1 MSRIVASE
9 AKSPRLVSKKPA
21 VITAPTITPRRPEP
35 KKFVDGMS
43 TGRGAAL
50 RQLVEKRI
58 ADPRAIHN
66 AYVASHLKET
76 TTKLFDGVFFRCPLP
91 PSASPRPGPDGRWV
105 APNGDPLIRV
115 NVSADGRRIPGSGTY
130 MLVNPKTNEVYREQD
145 SGGFINHR
153 TFTGPLKLP
162 VGQRF
167 QGKTFSEAQLR
178 QFERLANRDAPII
191 RRPPLGEVLERHLK
205 LGDLEFGQKAPR
217 PEDIAKQVVV
227 KSEHP
232 FTYYAITL
240 KDDPNHV
247 IFKKVLTG
255 GFVPAGPNDGT
266 YSQPVAI

>member
-1 MSRIVASE
+1 MSRIIAPA
-9 AKSPRLVSKKPA
+9 AKSSRLASAPEVAIAKPPEKKRQQLA
-21 VITAPTITPRRPEP
+21 
-35 KKFVDGMS
+35 FNDGLS
-43 TGRGAAL
+43 TGRGARL
-50 RQLVEKRI
+50 KEIVERRI
-58 ADPRAIHN
+58 ADPRALHN
-66 AYVASHLKET
+66 ALVASNLRET
-76 TTKLFDGVFFRCPLP
+76 TTELFKGKFFRCPLP
-91 PSASPRPGPDGRWV
+91 ASEAPRPGPNGRMV

-115 NVSADGRRIPGSGTY
+115 NVSQDGRRIPGSGEY
-130 MLVNPKTNEVYREQD
+130 MLVNPKTNEVYREVD

-162 VGQRF
+162 AGQRF
-167 QGKTFSEAQLR
+167 EGKDFSEAQLK
-178 QFERLANRDAPII
+178 QFEKLANRRLPPFIKP
-191 RRPPLGEVLERHLK
+191 PPLSAVLEKHLK
-205 LGDLEFGQKAPR
+205 AGDLKFDGKAPMK
-217 PEDIAKQVVV
+217 EDIAKQVVV